1 MTMNIRVES
10 WMGHAIRFVEKEPG
24 EWFGVAQDVARALN
38 YKHTPH
44 MLRLID
50 DEEKDDVHL
59 TDSIGRKQKMAAI
72 SETGIYDAVYN
83 SHRPEAKEFKKWVK
97 LMLKQLRQQT
107 GLEGFQ
113 VFRMLDKEHQK
124 EAMSRLKSNLAQPV
138 RVDFIKANTIANK
151 ATSSAFGHPKMI
163 KKEQMTPVM
172 LVHREQV
179 LDDTVDLMSVNEK
192 FGLGLSVSK
201 MIYQKYLHG
210 LNKSA
215 R

>member
-1 MTMNIRVES
+1 MKMDIRVES
-10 WMGHAIRFVEKEPG
+10 WMGHPIRFVEKKPG

-50 DEEKDDVHL
+50 SEEKDDVHL

-83 SHRPEAKEFKKWVK
+83 SHRPEAKEFKRWVK
-97 LMLKQLRQQT
+97 MLLKQLRQQT

-124 EAMSRLKSNLAQPV
+124 EAMSRLKASLAQPV
-138 RVDFIKANTIANK
+138 KVDFIKANTIANK

-163 KKEQMTPVM
+163 KKEQMTPAM

-201 MIYQKYLHG
+201 TIYGKYLG
-210 LNKSA
+210 QSNLA
-215 R
+215 Q

>member
-1 MTMNIRVES
+1 MKMDIRVES
-10 WMGHAIRFVEKEPG
+10 WMGHPIRFVEKKPG

-50 DEEKDDVHL
+50 SEEKDDVHL

-83 SHRPEAKEFKKWVK
+83 SHRPEAKEFKRWVK
-97 LMLKQLRQQT
+97 MLLKQLRQQT

-124 EAMSRLKSNLAQPV
+124 EAMGRLKASLAQPV
-138 RVDFIKANTIANK
+138 KVDFIKANTIANK

-163 KKEQMTPVM
+163 KKEQMTPAM

-201 MIYQKYLHG
+201 TIYGKYLG
-210 LNKSA
+210 QSNLA
-215 R
+215 Q

>member
-1 MTMNIRVES
+1 MNIRVES
-10 WMGHAIRFVEKEPG
+10 WMGHPIRFVEKEPG

-50 DEEKDDVHL
+50 SEEKDDVHL

-97 LMLKQLRQQT
+97 MLLKQLRQQT

-124 EAMSRLKSNLAQPV
+124 EAMSRLKSSLAQPV
-138 RVDFIKANTIANK
+138 KVDFIKANTIANK

-163 KKEQMTPVM
+163 KKEQMTPAM

-201 MIYQKYLHG
+201 KIYGKYLG
-210 LNKSA
+210 QSSLA
-215 R
+215 Q